1 MASLFKTQHFLRCL
15 QSGVSD
21 SNPSTRMDI
30 YWLFY
35 VLYFYYLRLP
45 SDLKQHGG
53 TRAHRK
59 MKNVIVERFLLHDFE
74 VLMRRNDLF
83 SRLTML

>member
-1 MASLFKTQHFLRCL
+1 
-15 QSGVSD
+15 
-21 SNPSTRMDI
+21 MDI

-35 VLYFYYLRLP
+35 VLYFYHLRLP

-53 TRAHRK
+53 PRAQRE

-74 VLMRRNDLF
+74 ALMLRNDLF